1 MTSPSL
7 TRKNKVIILTLSAIL
22 LVLFVASTSATS
34 IETSSLTSS
43 TEVGAVSAS
52 IPTNTNFGNNFES
65 QSIQEEPKAPLFYT
79 LESFLDAFSTIK
91 TTIGGVINKSLSLTT
106 GNATRFVQND
116 LSELLTPAQFAHLS
130 LQLTPMCQNHPEL
143 FNTPAEAVGNETN
156 PVENAT
162 LSSKRQFFNTIY
174 PNTVVYVVS
183 NDIQDDD
190 ITVEVDQPEGNVIPV
205 IPGLEVISRE
215 EEEEDSMVIAEVD
228 DAGNSLNDNQN
239 DNKTYQ
245 NVNTTSV
252 KDEKKEKKV
261 NIDKKKTQI
270 EINHKNTKLHYEFS
284 FNTFDLSTDLPNFDN
299 KIKQFIN
306 QQEELQFQRDL
317 QILEQ
322 SLRQFQSRRT
332 SLFRFTPHSQQ
343 LSSKFKTQLNELDQ
357 AISKANIKI
366 NDMIENKGNY
376 ITKLDFKR
384 QVKYSEDELDIKF
397 NNFNNLLQLI
407 CHDDQYRTAAEK
419 RNVITHAQLAYEGQM
434 LTWKQYELSKL
445 IQQQDEKIQQRR
457 IQHQEV
463 LAKVSRSDDKD
474 GKDLVEKDNKED
486 LKDSKCQ
493 SAGIIGLSGS
503 VPASGLNTC
512 QFIGGNKNES
522 KLSTKKSTM
531 FKKNNNFVNVFEHFN
546 KELNSLQKQ
555 HQNIIKSVFGGNNSN
570 NFINNNRFYQSRP
583 QFRQA
588 TMPFFS
594 PFF

>member
-1 MTSPSL
+1 
-7 TRKNKVIILTLSAIL
+7 
-22 LVLFVASTSATS
+22 
-34 IETSSLTSS
+34 
-43 TEVGAVSAS
+43 
-52 IPTNTNFGNNFES
+52 
-65 QSIQEEPKAPLFYT
+65 
-79 LESFLDAFSTIK
+79 
-91 TTIGGVINKSLSLTT
+91 
-106 GNATRFVQND
+106 
-116 LSELLTPAQFAHLS
+116 
-130 LQLTPMCQNHPEL
+130 
-143 FNTPAEAVGNETN
+143 
-156 PVENAT
+156 
-162 LSSKRQFFNTIY
+162 
-174 PNTVVYVVS
+174 
-183 NDIQDDD
+183 
-190 ITVEVDQPEGNVIPV
+190 
-205 IPGLEVISRE
+205 
-215 EEEEDSMVIAEVD
+215 
-228 DAGNSLNDNQN
+228 
-239 DNKTYQ
+239 
-245 NVNTTSV
+245 
-252 KDEKKEKKV
+252 
-261 NIDKKKTQI
+261 
-270 EINHKNTKLHYEFS
+270 
-284 FNTFDLSTDLPNFDN
+284 
-299 KIKQFIN
+299 
-306 QQEELQFQRDL
+306 
-317 QILEQ
+317 
-322 SLRQFQSRRT
+322 
-332 SLFRFTPHSQQ
+332 
-343 LSSKFKTQLNELDQ
+343 
-357 AISKANIKI
+357 
-366 NDMIENKGNY
+366 MIENKGNY